1 MLWHALSLR
10 VRFFTVSALML
21 CLTVCV
27 VVLFQSHLSRTDQ
40 LQRLEQQ
47 ELPAQLTS
55 VARAIEAK
63 LSASISGSEAL
74 TNNTFIQQWIQQG
87 APLDRL
93 PEMEAA
99 MARTQRSLQANA
111 VFMAVHTPEG
121 IRYHHY
127 EKGKLQHRLM
137 SPTSADDSWYF
148 NYVKTGQAYELNL
161 DSNALSSAGLQIF
174 INYRS
179 DTNHSDGLP
188 LNVAGGAMN
197 MQQLAELIRN
207 YRIGEQGSVMLVQA
221 GGLVDV
227 HPDASQAGKLNL
239 QQESAYQALLDN
251 GWSALKERG
260 YAIRSTTLA
269 TGESA
274 FVGAIYIPSLQ
285 RYLVATIP
293 AAEITQGIQD
303 NQWLTLAAGA
313 ALLLMATVLLY
324 PLAGGLL
331 RPLAALRQQVKQIT
345 DSLDLR
351 TRFQSRD
358 QAEIGE
364 MCEQLNQF
372 VARLH
377 DTIGAVQQT
386 SEAVQ
391 AIAAELRG
399 GADDATSAFHQ
410 QQSTLERVAADMDEI
425 TQQVGTVANHAGSVA
440 RHSDDGGAVLQDA
453 NVQIES
459 SYAAIAQLNRD
470 MQANRQQLAA
480 LREHSEKISHVLD
493 VIRDISDQTN
503 LLALNAAIEAARAG
517 EQGRGFAV
525 VADEVRKL
533 AERTATSTAEIGK
546 VIDSIRGGI
555 DTMVDNMRNSERKV
569 TSGVQMAQQ
578 ARQAIDEITHNVGN
592 VLDLVAGISQ
602 ALREQSS
609 ASQLVAKN
617 VEQIAQM
624 SEENSAAVMQAA
636 QAPVDLQQLAKQLN
650 QNVAS
655 FHL

>member
-55 VARAIEAK
+55 VAKAIEAK

-227 HPDASQAGKLNL
+227 HPDTSQAGKLNL

-525 VADEVRKL
+525 VADEVRAL
-533 AERTATSTAEIGK
+533 AQRTQASTTEIQHTTENLRSANEAMTQQLSNSFSNAEQG
-546 VIDSIRGGI
+546 
-555 DTMVDNMRNSERKV
+555 
-569 TSGVQMAQQ
+569 MAQLQQ
-578 ARQAIDEITHNVGN
+578 AKD
-592 VLDLVAGISQ
+592 
-602 ALREQSS
+602 
-609 ASQLVAKN
+609 
-617 VEQIAQM
+617 
-624 SEENSAAVMQAA
+624 
-636 QAPVDLQQLAKQLN
+636 DLQQLSQRLRTMFEMNRQIAHGTEEQNRAVHNIHHSLSALSQHGMQAATMADQASEATNRLTELIQQL
-650 QNVAS
+650 QGRSAV
-655 FHL
+655 FRC